1 MCVLHH
7 RPIKE
12 SFFDDDLWNSMEV
25 YEFHGFQGSH
35 GNPWMTWNFMDAME
49 FHGIHGGAAE
59 EDEEKKSAHLLSTM
73 ILLFFSV
80 FLNERAF

>member
-1 MCVLHH
+1 MHH

-49 FHGIHGGAAE
+49 FHGISWNYMQSMESHGIYE
-59 EDEEKKSAHLLSTM
+59 NTWNCID
-73 ILLFFSV
+73 SV
-80 FLNERAF
+80 GTF